1 MGMFRRRV
9 PNHYIPIHPDNV
21 AKNDWIIVLEAGTI
35 VGPSPDK
42 LRVAVATL
50 ERKIVKKFNILLR
63 AKHYLVVDG
72 YDPRIHA
79 LYFCPQLYKSDSDGT
94 LVALEGEEIGKLLA
108 KLVEGAVAQKQP
120 WYDPAE
126 KSQTSRSFPLHPW
139 QTWTA
144 LSSIPQ
150 LGNHYSSRSRVPP
163 RRMRAS
169 SQRLKVRRS
178 LQRRQSDPA
187 RRLPGQ
193 QSIPRMTNQAHHRP
207 ALARDHR
214 EAELA

>member
-126 KSQTSRSFPLHPW
+126 KSPNKPIISATPLADLDSVVVD
-139 QTWTA
+139 T
-144 LSSIPQ
+144 
-150 LGNHYSSRSRVPP
+150 
-163 RRMRAS
+163 
-169 SQRLKVRRS
+169 
-178 LQRRQSDPA
+178 PA
-187 RRLPGQ
+187 RKPLQLAFSRTAEEDA
-193 QSIPRMTNQAHHRP
+193 REFP
-207 ALARDHR
+207 APQGASQPAAPTERSGTSCR
-214 EAELA
+214 VSNRFAG